1 MNRTEYRAMAEMAIE
16 KFQYLTAFLPNDVEV
31 VYVVSDEVYGA
42 MLEYEEYNPGARITP
57 YTTAGIYYGARVA
70 RINEEVAEP
79 VFTPV
84 VYSRGF
90 QHYDAVQVNDY
101 VIFNDED
108 NDLLFRLVRRTPDAM
123 YTDTGLTVSFGEGNV
138 DAIDNILD
146 NAVANTADNATTI
159 GDAIE
164 GIGRTVEMEME
175 RTFADLAETAA
186 FETIQAEPETAA
198 NVYVHDM
205 AAIPNIP
212 YGINVRTLEELEEA
226 IREMSITADL
236 TAEQVIRP
244 NQLADGTIT
253 LNLDGAQINVDLLQE
268 LAGEV
273 STPRRAKKRASKEK
287 ELNPGDT
294 KLLDEYLHSFMK
306 GGC

>member
-1 MNRTEYRAMAEMAIE
+1 MNRAEYRAMAEMAIE

-31 VYVVSDEVYGA
+31 VYVVSNEVYGA

-84 VYSRGF
+84 VYSRSF

-123 YTDTGLTVSFGEGNV
+123 YTDTGLTVTFGEANNAIENV
-138 DAIDNILD
+138 MDV
-146 NAVANTADNATTI
+146 AVANTADNATTI
-159 GDAIE
+159 GDAIAGVE
-164 GIGRTVEMEME
+164 RTMELEME
-175 RTFADLAETAA
+175 RTFADLAETATL
-186 FETIQAEPETAA
+186 ETRRAEPVTAA
-198 NVYVHDM
+198 GAYVHDM
-205 AAIPNIP
+205 ATIPHIP
-212 YGINVRTLEELEEA
+212 YGIEYEADLERVAEVVRA
-226 IREMSITADL
+226 MPITADIV
-236 TAEQVIRP
+236 AEQVIRP
-244 NQLADGTIT
+244 NPLGDGTIT
-253 LNLDGAQINVDLLQE
+253 LNLDGAQINVDLLEE

-273 STPRRAKKRASKEK
+273 SAPRRAKKRASKEK

>member
-186 FETIQAEPETAA
+186 FETIQAE
-198 NVYVHDM
+198 
-205 AAIPNIP
+205 
-212 YGINVRTLEELEEA
+212 LEELEGA

-287 ELNPGDT
+287 ELNPSDT